1 MNRWLSKGENSR
13 VEENLRPRPLP
24 GPLSKSTQPIHS
36 DSFRLFANPLL
47 SLYSTAM
54 AFGHRSELLSTAAT
68 SRWRFTLCSAAHEIT
83 SFHQCY
89 WVQILNFDILSL
101 AISISAIP
109 SSASDQISRTLLY
122 AFFASKNSPNFSCK
136 LAMPNTAQ
144 A

>member
-1 MNRWLSKGENSR
+1 MKKICGPDTCRGR
-13 VEENLRPRPLP
+13 YPNLPNPFI
-24 GPLSKSTQPIHS
+24 QIHS
-36 DSFRLFANPLL
+36 DFSPILF
-47 SLYSTAM
+47 YFYITTAM

-101 AISISAIP
+101 AMSISAIP